1 MGSAVTV
8 LCDNLQNKKTSL
20 PYLEFNEDCCKH
32 IYYHTIM
39 QVRLCIIEAV
49 FKPGY
54 TFSMFSN
61 SLQVCVH
68 YMLILAGKIFGFASL
83 YIHVIWMSDL
93 FATPKIVNAIVSR
106 YF

>member
-1 MGSAVTV
+1 MGLAVTV
-8 LCDNLQNKKTSL
+8 LCENLQNKKMSL
-20 PYLEFNEDCCKH
+20 PCPEFNEDCCKH

-61 SLQVCVH
+61 SLQVCVC
-68 YMLILAGKIFGFASL
+68 YMLISAGRIFGFVSL
-83 YIHVIWMSDL
+83 YIHVIWMPDL
-93 FATPKIVNAIVSR
+93 FATPKIVLKL
-106 YF
+106 